1 MLPTACTRWSSR
13 AECSAGRSYSRSI
26 APPRMQLARTAR
38 HPSGC
43 HLLRCAASADGDA
56 PESSAN
62 DEEAGELEDVV
73 EDELEDDFLNKKLRR
88 ILKVA
93 ADEASTLHANYG
105 CAAVLAA
112 YP

>member
-1 MLPTACTRWSSR
+1 MQLQCCQRR
-13 AECSAGRSYSRSI
+13 ALGGVLGQNARRGARI
-26 APPRMQLARTAR
+26 LVRMQHARTAR